1 MIVLLNMIFV
11 VCQAGWSAFNG
22 KCYKSFTEVKTWEDA
37 EDQCVNEEV
46 RVRDDKTISDL

>member
-1 MIVLLNMIFV
+1 MVFV

-22 KCYKSFTEVKTWEDA
+22 KCYKSFTEKKTWEDA

-46 RVRDDKTISDL
+46 RVKDDKTISDM